1 MKVSLNW
8 IKEYVSLPE
17 SLSMEQLSYDLT
29 MRTVE
34 VEGAVNPADALAGS
48 VLGVITEI
56 SAHPQADMLKVC
68 SVDVGQ
74 SEPASI
80 VCGGSNIYVG
90 MRCAVALPGAK
101 VRWHGEGEPV
111 LIKPTKLRGV
121 KSDGMI
127 CAAAE
132 LELDELFPS
141 GDDHGVMD
149 LADFEGQPGDPLGQ
163 VLGLSDIILEI
174 DNKSLTNRPDL
185 WGHYG
190 IARELAAIYGQALK
204 PLPAFEKPQGLP
216 EYPVTIDNPRRCRRY
231 AGMVYEGV
239 ASVPSP
245 WRLKT
250 ALWKTGVRPINAL
263 VDLTNYVM
271 LSVGQ
276 PTHGFDKENV
286 QGEIIVRN
294 ARAGESLTLL
304 DGHELKLSPEDLMI
318 CDAKEPIALG
328 GIMGGVKDSILPS
341 TTRMILEIA
350 NFEPIGLR
358 RSASRYQVRTE
369 SANRN
374 EKGLDTQRVDQA
386 MAVAD
391 QLIREL
397 FPSARMSAFT
407 DNYPVKTEC
416 PVIPVKL
423 SWLGVRLGRDLSLAQ
438 AADILSPL
446 GFGLKE
452 AGDVL
457 MVSVPSWRATGD
469 VDLPDDVLE
478 EIARMIGY
486 NRFDFIPPTVRL
498 ISAVRQPVMQL
509 ERRLREYLAQ
519 RAGVQEIFTYPWVDK
534 RYLEAAG
541 IASEDCLALATPPSP
556 DTACLR
562 PSLIP
567 AMLQS
572 TALNLRYFEGFRI
585 FELAQ
590 VFAPGETHPSEGGET
605 LPLQTRQ
612 LACAFAGQDGAL
624 LFRQMKGVLESL
636 PRGIMSE
643 PLSFAQQE
651 KPVWADPK
659 AWLNILS
666 DKQVIGSFGVISLK
680 AARLAGIKRTAV
692 CAATLDVDALK
703 PLASRSNSYQRL
715 PLFPLVEQD
724 FSILVDEKT
733 SWHDIR
739 SALEKG
745 LISIDFME
753 EYRGKQI
760 PQGKKSVMFRVHF
773 GSEQGTLTSQQID
786 EKMNSIIKKI
796 EKLGGEVRN

>member
-8 IKEYVSLPE
+8 IKDYVSLPE
-17 SLSMEQLSYDLT
+17 SLTMEQLSYDLT

-34 VEGAVNPADALAGS
+34 VEGAVNPADALGGS
-48 VLGVITEI
+48 VLGIISKIT
-56 SAHPQADMLKVC
+56 AHPQADMLRVC
-68 SVDVGQ
+68 EVDVGQ
-74 SEPASI
+74 EAPATI
-80 VCGGSNIYVG
+80 VCGGSNIYEG

-121 KSDGMI
+121 KSEGMI

-132 LELDELFPS
+132 LELDELFPA
-141 GDDHGVMD
+141 GDDHGVMN

-204 PLPAFEKPQGLP
+204 PLPSFKKPEGLP
-216 EYPVTIDNPRRCRRY
+216 EYPVTIENPQRCRRY
-231 AGMVYEGV
+231 AGIVYEGL

-245 WRLKT
+245 WPLKT

-286 QGEIIVRN
+286 KGEIIVRN
-294 ARAGESLTLL
+294 AKPCETLTLL
-304 DGHELKLSPEDLMI
+304 DGHELKLIDSDLMI
-318 CDAKEPIALG
+318 CDATEPIALG
-328 GIMGGVKDSILPS
+328 GIMGGAKDSILP
-341 TTRMILEIA
+341 TTTTMILEIA

-391 QLIREL
+391 QLIRAL
-397 FPSARMSAFT
+397 FPQARMSAFT
-407 DNYPVKTEC
+407 DNYPVKTQC
-416 PVIPVKL
+416 PTIPVKL
-423 SWLGVRLGRDLSLAQ
+423 SWLNTRLGREMSGDE
-438 AADILSPL
+438 AAGILRPL
-446 GFGLKE
+446 GFDVSSD
-452 AGDVL
+452 GDLLQVA
-457 MVSVPSWRATGD
+457 VPSWRATGD
-469 VDLPDDVLE
+469 VSLPDDVLE
-478 EIARMIGY
+478 EVARMIGY
-486 NRFDFIPPTVRL
+486 NRFDYIPPTVKLNR
-498 ISAVRQPVMQL
+498 AVRQPAMQL
-509 ERRLREYLAQ
+509 ERRLREYLAS
-519 RAGVQEIFTYPWVDK
+519 RCGVQEVFTYPWVDK

-541 IASEDCLALATPPSP
+541 IAPENCLMLATPPSP
-556 DTACLR
+556 DTASLR

-567 AMLQS
+567 AMLAV
-572 TALNLRYFEGFRI
+572 TALNLRYFEGFRV

-590 VFAPGETHPSEGGET
+590 VFAPGETHPSEAGET

-612 LACAFAGQDGAL
+612 LAAAFAGEDAAL
-624 LFRQMKGVLESL
+624 LFREMKGVLESL
-636 PRGIMSE
+636 PRAIMAE
-643 PLSFAQQE
+643 PIHFAQQD
-651 KPVWADPK
+651 KPAWADPK

-666 DKQVIGSFGVISLK
+666 DSQVIGSFGLISLK

-692 CAATLDVDALK
+692 VALTLDVEALI
-703 PLASRSNSYQRL
+703 PLPSRSNSYQRL

-733 SWHDIR
+733 SWQDIR
-739 SALEKG
+739 SALEKSVN
-745 LISIDFME
+745 SIDFVE
-753 EYRGKQI
+753 EYRGRQI

-773 GSEQGTLTSQQID
+773 GSEQGTLTAEQID
-786 EKMNSIIKKI
+786 EKMTSIIKKI
-796 EKLGGEVRN
+796 GKLGGEVRN